1 MFQTKKSNSFSK
13 TMVKIF
19 LQILSEFF
27 QLIKKEFSG
36 EIKGKETRYPFMI
49 KNTDPARKPGED

>member
-13 TMVKIF
+13 KIVKIF

-27 QLIKKEFSG
+27 QLIKKGFSE

-49 KNTDPARKPGED
+49 ENTYPARKPREH